1 MPQHPARRVVIF
13 TDFPGWHG
21 KRLVKAFEKYQ
32 ITAQYLSL
40 NDCYFDLTSPTGLH
54 IPTFIDCLPDG
65 VFVRGIAGG
74 TFEQVTVRLGILHAL
89 KASGVPIYNDV
100 RAIERTVDKS
110 MTSFLL
116 QRAGI
121 PTPPTIA
128 CESREQAT
136 QFLQAAFVRGEE
148 VVFKPL
154 FGSQGKRLL
163 RLKAGDNLPDGEVYN
178 HLYYLQ
184 KFISCANIDKSGNT
198 LSYHDWR
205 VFVINGK
212 AQAAMLRH
220 SQHWITNR
228 AQGASCRASALD
240 PELIKLAEAASQAIQ
255 VDYAGVDIMRDA
267 NGQAYVLEVN
277 GVPAW
282 QGLQQVC
289 NADIAQY
296 LVDDFV
302 SRYLSPYT
310 QAHAVL

>member
-1 MPQHPARRVVIF
+1 MPHHQQRVVIF

-21 KRLVKAFEKYQ
+21 KRLTKAFAKRH
-32 ITAQYLSL
+32 ITSQYLSL
-40 NDCYFDLTSPTGLH
+40 NDCYFDLNSATGLQ
-54 IPTFIDCLPDG
+54 IPTFTDCLPDG

-89 KASGVPIYNDV
+89 KAAGVPIYNDV

-116 QRAGI
+116 YRAGI
-121 PTPPTIA
+121 PTPATVV
-128 CESREQAT
+128 CESREQASHVLHT
-136 QFLQAAFVRGEE
+136 AFARGEE
-148 VVFKPL
+148 MVLKPL

-163 RLKAGDNLPDGEVYN
+163 RLKAGDSLPAGELYN

-184 KFISCANIDKSGNT
+184 TFIPCANTDKSGNT
-198 LSYHDWR
+198 LAYHDWR

-240 PELIKLAEAASQAIQ
+240 PELIKLAESAAQTIN
-255 VDYAGVDIMRDA
+255 VDYAGVDILRDKA
-267 NGQAYVLEVN
+267 GQAYVLEVN

-282 QGLQQVC
+282 QGLQGVC
-289 NADIAQY
+289 KQDIADC

-302 SRYLSPYT
+302 LRYLSPYS